1 MPLTVALPAVT
12 PVTVLPETVATE
24 VFPDAKVP
32 PVKPEGAEATL
43 VPPTVMVV
51 GVRLTTAVLVGQLP
65 ALTV

>member
-1 MPLTVALPAVT
+1 MPLTVALPAAT

-51 GVRLTTAVLVGQLP
+51 GARLTVLPEVGQGP
-65 ALTV
+65 GTTV